1 MPAPAKPESEPT
13 FTIVCDNGTGVRSLG
28 PVSQRRG
35 STQLCV
41 QQASKHG
48 SHLQYVKCGFA
59 GDTVPQSFPC
69 MVGTSLNTAEADGKP
84 KEVSTG
90 PCTSRLCTSQDK
102 PTLYGV

>member
-1 MPAPAKPESEPT
+1 MPAPAKPESEPS
-13 FTIVCDNGTGVRSLG
+13 FTIVCDNGTGVRSFG

-35 STQLCV
+35 STHLCV

-48 SHLQYVKCGFA
+48 SPLQYVKCGFA

-84 KEVSTG
+84 KEVSMP
-90 PCTSRLCTSQDK
+90 PCNSSFC
-102 PTLYGV
+102 LYRDEQRCMVV